1 MKANNPTSISGRGK
15 WAAALSAIAILFIA
29 CTASAKDNVPFKGTF
44 FRDLSEAVGQVYG
57 RRRKSAGDPGGFCR
71 RGFRPSDQAVAL
83 SQHRQLFHALARWQP
98 ARHWIC
104 RHRGAIAK
112 AASRG

>member
-57 RRRKSAGDPGGFCR
+57 RRRKSGG
-71 RGFRPSDQAVAL
+71 AVA
-83 SQHRQLFHALARWQP
+83 ALTVGRRRIYDEAFVGQSPGRHSFAPRLGEDNPEIADP
-98 ARHWIC
+98 A
-104 RHRGAIAK
+104 A
-112 AASRG
+112 